1 MKLVALVAAFL
12 VASSLSGCGS
22 EDGTAADPTPTAIST
37 SMSTGSASVEPSET
51 TQSPVVLPVCT
62 DIWVSR
68 AKLPAP
74 YKGCSEGAET
84 VKPKPIRCEY
94 GLSIVTYRNRF
105 YAAPG
110 RVINDVGNL
119 RKSAQ
124 YQRAL
129 ESCLG

>member
-1 MKLVALVAAFL
+1 MKLVALAAVFL
-12 VASSLSGCGS
+12 VAASLSGCGS
-22 EDGTAADPTPTAIST
+22 EDGTAAEPTPTT

-51 TQSPVVLPVCT
+51 TEPPVVLPVCA

-74 YKGCSEGAET
+74 YKGCSDGAEA

-94 GLSIVTYRNRF
+94 GLSIVTYANRF

>member
-22 EDGTAADPTPTAIST
+22 EDGTAAEPTPTTSLPTA
-37 SMSTGSASVEPSET
+37 SMSTSATETSEP
-51 TQSPVVLPVCT
+51 PVVLPVCA

-68 AKLPAP
+68 AQLPAP
-74 YKGCSEGAET
+74 YKGCLAGDET

-94 GLSIVTYRNRF
+94 GLSIVTFDNRF

>member
-1 MKLVALVAAFL
+1 MKLVAFAAVLL
-12 VASSLSGCGS
+12 VASSLTGCGS
-22 EDGTAADPTPTAIST
+22 QADTAADPTVTPTLP
-37 SMSTGSASVEPSET
+37 TGSVSIEPSDT
-51 TQSPVVLPVCT
+51 TEPPVVLPVCA
-62 DIWVSR
+62 DVWVSR

-74 YKGCSEGAET
+74 YKGCTEGDET
-84 VKPKPIRCEY
+84 VKAKPIRCEY
-94 GLSIVTYRNRF
+94 GLSIVTYDNRF